1 MVECVGRLWSK
12 AICRNSIPLTKESPE
27 GFMDHTLAL
36 IGIIASAWTYFF
48 IIENIE
54 EIRMH
59 RLMDRRVAGEIC
71 PPVRR
76 SFLRRR
82 RNGPGAGRRGL
93 AAQEKAR
100 SA

>member
-1 MVECVGRLWSK
+1 
-12 AICRNSIPLTKESPE
+12 
-27 GFMDHTLAL
+27 MDRTLAL
-36 IGIIASAWTYFF
+36 ILLLLGIIASAWTYFF

-93 AAQEKAR
+93 AAQNAPCG
-100 SA
+100 SGQ